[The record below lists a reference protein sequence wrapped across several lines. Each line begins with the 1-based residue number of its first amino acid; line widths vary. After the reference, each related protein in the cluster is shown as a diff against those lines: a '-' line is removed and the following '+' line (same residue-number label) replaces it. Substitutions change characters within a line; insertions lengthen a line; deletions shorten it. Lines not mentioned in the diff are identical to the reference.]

1 MPSGSKTLHKM
12 LYYQKYLG
20 LILIALGIPTLIFDK
35 SPGAEMPLLVGLFIL
50 LVAPEKIQDER
61 VVQIKLTSLYVAFI
75 ISYAVKLLTS
85 NLYDHAL
92 ISFELV
98 EINHFIILMLALTNL
113 IFHVRLFIR
122 P

>member
-1 MPSGSKTLHKM
+1 MSVGSNTLHKV
-12 LYYQKYLG
+12 LHYQKYLG
-20 LILIALGIPTLIFDK
+20 LVLIALGIPTLILDN

-61 VVQIKLTSLYVAFI
+61 VVQIKLTSLYFAFI

-85 NLYDHAL
+85 NLFDHEV
-92 ISFELV
+92 ISFELI
-98 EINHFIILMLALTNL
+98 EINHFMILVLALTNL